1 MKETIRKLFEVFLA
15 CHFLISIAL
24 GVCGMILGPG
34 AKLGYEAMFA
44 PTLMALLCTLPT
56 LLTLG
61 AERLTAGRYALR
73 KALQVLLTEAAVL
86 SMVYS
91 SRRPGSVGEALLV
104 ASSVLAVFAGV
115 TLILRLRSRM
125 EADVLNR
132 QLARLQRGE

>member
-1 MKETIRKLFEVFLA
+1 MKETVRKLFEVFLA

-24 GVCGMILGPG
+24 GVCGMILGPD

-61 AERLTAGRYALR
+61 AERLTARRYALR
-73 KALQVLLTEAAVL
+73 KALQVLLIEAAVL

-91 SRRPGSVGEALLV
+91 SRKAGQRLGRRCWSRRRCWRFLPG
-104 ASSVLAVFAGV
+104 
-115 TLILRLRSRM
+115 
-125 EADVLNR
+125 
-132 QLARLQRGE
+132 

>member
-1 MKETIRKLFEVFLA
+1 MRETVRKLFEVFLA

-24 GVCGMILGPG
+24 GTCGMILGPD
-34 AKLGYEAMFA
+34 AKLGYEAMFV

-73 KALQVLLTEAAVL
+73 KALQVLLTEIVVL
-86 SMVYS
+86 PMVYS
-91 SRRPGSVGEALLV
+91 SRRPGSVWEALLV

-125 EADVLNR
+125 EADALNR
-132 QLARLQRGE
+132 QLARLQRGG